1 LPIYRGKLDNL
12 CLDIYLTNI
21 TAYDINN
28 YVMTKLP
35 RNYGYNITKE
45 GNVTVIK
52 LVKLKGVKKI

>member
-1 LPIYRGKLDNL
+1 MN
-12 CLDIYLTNI
+12 
-21 TAYDINN
+21 
-28 YVMTKLP
+28 KLP